1 MLSDGKYNKPS
12 TLPFTEDV
20 KILHRYLEETAE
32 GAFCSFKE
40 KATSQNYTQLAKV
53 SVTFVTIAQIIVF
66 NRRRAG
72 KVSEVSLRSIHE
84 RDNSKHHEDV
94 AMGLLLTEQRL
105 CNYFSQI
112 EIMRKRGRNV
122 VVLLTPSMVD
132 ALSLLAGKI
141 SECGVCSTNV
151 FLFARP
157 KSMSHYKGQDCLCAH
172 ASQCGARDPE
182 PLRSVHVTI
191 FSQVLNLKNN

>member
-12 TLPFTEDV
+12 TLLFTEDV

-40 KATSQNYTQLAKV
+40 KATSQNYTQL

-84 RDNSKHHEDV
+84 RDNSKHHKDV

-122 VVLLTPSMVD
+122 AVLLTPSMVD
-132 ALSLLAGKI
+132 ALSLLGGKI
-141 SECGVCSTNV
+141 SECGVCYTNV
-151 FLFARP
+151 FLLARP

-182 PLRSVHVTI
+182 PIRSTHVPI
-191 FSQVLNLKNN
+191 FSQVLHLKNN

>member
-40 KATSQNYTQLAKV
+40 KATSQNYTQL

-105 CNYFSQI
+105 CNYFGQI
-112 EIMRKRGRNV
+112 EIMRKRSRDV
-122 VVLLTPSMVD
+122 AVLLTPSMVD

-141 SECGVCSTNV
+141 SECGVCSTNA
-151 FLFARP
+151 FCL
-157 KSMSHYKGQDCLCAH
+157 QDPN
-172 ASQCGARDPE
+172 Q
-182 PLRSVHVTI
+182 
-191 FSQVLNLKNN
+191 